1 MGLFNRTPTE
11 FKAYEE
17 KTEVDWFFDL
27 VKFDHQSIAAIL
39 IGIISI
45 LSGLY
50 AIFLM
55 FDLISGAIAILSGIA
70 LTSLGARKVPDYVTL
85 AIAIEDYVKQEI
97 GNSESNNN
105 SSSQEKNQQD
115 SENS

>member
-1 MGLFNRTPTE
+1 MGLIHRTPTE
-11 FKAYEE
+11 FKANEE

-27 VKFDHQSIAAIL
+27 VEFDHQSIAAIL

-45 LSGLY
+45 LSGLI
-50 AIFLM
+50 AFVM
-55 FDLISGAIAILSGIA
+55 FDWISGAIAILSGIA

-85 AIAIEDYVKQEI
+85 ANAIEDYIKQEI

-115 SENS
+115 PKNS